1 MPSVHKIIRKRY
13 ELKKLIKYCKQ
24 TGYACVDFETNAMP
38 IPHPLFYPTILGDII
53 STRFILDITPS
64 PF

>member
-38 IPHPLFYPTILGDII
+38 IPHPY
-53 STRFILDITPS
+53 FIQ